1 MDVLSLFEI
10 ATRVF
15 VRHVN
20 FLRAYTDAIPAALY
34 ESLLKASLKT
44 EQSLSARHLF
54 SSWPLRKLSLVD
66 CSEFTEEFAIVLVH
80 CLEEGGAKLRE
91 VDITGCNIGI
101 KIKWAIKGIGIFA
114 HFCLLCGISM
124 KFSKL
129 VHRQGEL
136 NGLAC

>member
-1 MDVLSLFEI
+1 M
-10 ATRVF
+10 
-15 VRHVN
+15 RHVN

-66 CSEFTEEFAIVLVH
+66 CSEFTEEFAIVLMH

-114 HFCLLCGISM
+114 HFCLLCGISV

-129 VHRQGEL
+129 VHGQGEL